1 MATTIATTTENS
13 TATIIATADI
23 QTFFEQQNIL
33 VVNPTIK
40 RTKENKVPF
49 LTFLAEGENKEDK
62 AVSHNIYFSEN
73 AAKLIEEGEQF
84 DEDTF
89 DLKYEMKYIEDSETG
104 EQYIKI
110 GSKGSSVYRAVRRR
124 K

>member
-1 MATTIATTTENS
+1 MATTAQTTTENS

-33 VVNPTIK
+33 VVNPIIK
-40 RTKENKVPF
+40 RTKENNVPF
-49 LTFLAEGENKEDK
+49 LTFLAEGENKGDK
-62 AVSHNIYFSEN
+62 SVAHNIYFSDN
-73 AAKLIEEGEQF
+73 AAKLIEEGEKF

-89 DLKYEMKYIEDSETG
+89 DLKYEMKYIEDKESG
-104 EQYIKI
+104 ERYIKI

>member
-1 MATTIATTTENS
+1 MATIAQTTIENS

-23 QTFFEQQNIL
+23 QTFFEQQDII
-33 VVNPTIK
+33 VVNPIIK
-40 RTKENKVPF
+40 RTKENDIPF
-49 LTFLAEGENKEDK
+49 LTFLAKGENPGDK
-62 AVSHNIYFSEN
+62 AVAYNIYFTEN
-73 AAKLIEEGEQF
+73 AAKLIEEGEEF

-89 DLKYEMKYIEDSETG
+89 DLKYEMKYIEDTASG

-124 K
+124 R

>member
-1 MATTIATTTENS
+1 MATTVQTTTENS

-33 VVNPTIK
+33 VVNPIIK

-49 LTFLAEGENKEDK
+49 LTFLAEGENKGDK

>member
-1 MATTIATTTENS
+1 MATTAQTTTENS

-33 VVNPTIK
+33 VVNPIIK

-49 LTFLAEGENKEDK
+49 LTFLAEGENKGDK

>member
-1 MATTIATTTENS
+1 MATIAQTTTENS

-49 LTFLAEGENKEDK
+49 LTFLAEGENKGDK
-62 AVSHNIYFSEN
+62 AVAHNIYFSEN

-89 DLKYEMKYIEDSETG
+89 DLKYEMKYIEDSESG
-104 EQYIKI
+104 EMYIKI